1 MNRRIV
7 TDEFVSQLLES
18 NGWEKAGIT
27 IEEVNEESKAE
38 KREKHLGARGV
49 KTPKGGKGLYSRVQ
63 QQKRGEKQATTGGAP
78 TRGELTDDERE
89 QGKERREG
97 RGAYAPRDE
106 NTEVEGSFCPL
117 CEADFGEYELTD
129 EALEE
134 HAVAMMEVFSEAG
147 LISEQVEE
155 SFIIENADEILN
167 VLSEAGL
174 IVEAVDEEVDGDEDE
189 EDEEDE
195 EE

>member
-27 IEEVNEESKAE
+27 IEEVNEESAAE
-38 KREKHLGARGV
+38 RREKHRGARGV
-49 KTPKGGKGLYSRVQ
+49 KTPKGGKGLHSRVEQ
-63 QQKRGEKQATTGGAP
+63 QNRGEHQATTGGAP
-78 TRGELTDDERE
+78 TRED
-89 QGKERREG
+89 
-97 RGAYAPRDE
+97 
-106 NTEVEGSFCPL
+106 TEVEGNFCPL
-117 CEADFGEYELTD
+117 CEADFGENELSD

-174 IVEAVDEEVDGDEDE
+174 IVESVDEEVDGDE

-195 EE
+195 E